1 MHLIHLLHPYA
12 SPRRPPG
19 SAGSLLAADRG
30 ATMPGAMTAP
40 TDKHDDEL
48 GSPAF
53 EDLSDE
59 ARERDLEQGHRA
71 AIETAIAQLRA
82 GDAETARRTLAARLE
97 EAERCPICGVRDGEA
112 CDASTHERAELEGS
126 TQGTTQ

>member
-1 MHLIHLLHPYA
+1 MHLYA
-12 SPRRPPG
+12 RHAGRQVVRKPPRGRPG
-19 SAGSLLAADRG
+19 RYDA
-30 ATMPGAMTAP
+30 GAMTAP
-40 TDKHDDEL
+40 TDQHDDEL
-48 GSPAF
+48 GPPAF

-82 GDAETARRTLAARLE
+82 GDPDTARRTLAARLD

-112 CDASTHERAELEGS
+112 CNASTHERAELEGS

>member
-1 MHLIHLLHPYA
+1 MPRLAGRQAARKPPRGR
-12 SPRRPPG
+12 PRRYD
-19 SAGSLLAADRG
+19 A
-30 ATMPGAMTAP
+30 GAMTAP
-40 TDKHDDEL
+40 TDQHDDEL
-48 GSPAF
+48 GPPAF

-82 GDAETARRTLAARLE
+82 GDPETARRTLAAQLE

-112 CDASTHERAELEGS
+112 CDIAAHKRAELEGM
-126 TQGTTQ
+126 TH